1 MQSLTGS
8 EGKDIFKYFISTVMG
23 LLVCLYKVKKIIAVF
38 YPLFYLLYLQN
49 FLIQFSFLRKWG
61 FFELR
66 KCFDMIAMLWG
77 LLCLEFGERMG
88 LGLFS

>member
-8 EGKDIFKYFISTVMG
+8 EGKDIFKYYISTVMG
-23 LLVCLYKVKKIIAVF
+23 LLVCLYKVKKMIAFF
-38 YPLFYLLYLQN
+38 YPLYLQN
-49 FLIQFSFLRKWG
+49 FLIPFSCLRKWG
-61 FFELR
+61 LFELR